1 MRELDGSVRFLH
13 VSHGDEA
20 RALQFL
26 FGAGKGVRRLG
37 ELRSRGRLFLRDS
50 KESGTYRPHA
60 RVEGHRSE
68 LQGILVPSQILTMVR
83 HRVPRPATRADVAA
97 HANEKLSYGRALEK
111 LRFSAHPRKSSDYSV
126 SREVPTIFPGA
137 VAEPPPVQRDEG

>member
-13 VSHGDEA
+13 VSHGDEP

-26 FGAGKGVRRLG
+26 FGAGKGLRRLG

-97 HANEKLSYGRALEK
+97 HADVKLSTGRALEL
-111 LRFSAHPRKSSDYSV
+111 LRFSAHPRRRV
-126 SREVPTIFPGA
+126 SEKVPTILVSLTRA
-137 VAEPPPVQRDEG
+137 AAEPPSVRRDAG